1 MYKLLTL
8 ILLIGCSYSSVLDAA
23 ASARISRDSISM
35 DETLT
40 LIITTDDPDSVSTLN
55 LQPVEVDFEILSN
68 SESSQFQMINGKTTA
83 SKQWQISLAPK
94 RKGYAVIPSLE
105 VGNDNTDSI
114 RILVSEGVP
123 MDQRAGVDNIFMEA
137 ELSSENPWVQQELVY
152 TTRIFYYPGLNRGA
166 ELSPLD
172 IPNAIVT
179 QISETN
185 YEKKIGNKNYIVYEV
200 KYAIFPQSSG
210 VLTIPG
216 QIFQGS
222 LADPSRPRSFFG
234 FGRDSG
240 SKSVRLR
247 NESKEVSV
255 QPRPDDFNGK
265 HWLPARN
272 IRLRDEWT
280 ENPNG
285 IAVGQPVTRSI
296 IIEADGLQA
305 SQLPP
310 LVLPPLIGAQTYP
323 DDPDTSETS
332 SIKGVRSVRTE
343 KMAIIPS
350 SAGNL
355 TLPAIEFNWWNTS
368 TQSMETAILPER
380 TLAILP
386 GSAAATSN
394 SAVLNDAGGST
405 AATITDGESTVTTNS
420 QSNHTNYWRPAFFT
434 ALALWLLTTLGL
446 LLGRKSPNQT
456 ETARQSTAENT
467 EQQAWQKLEQVK
479 SNPVA
484 LRAATLGWGK
494 KFWKHHSIN
503 SLSGISLASR
513 NDSLKKELMAL
524 DASLFQDE
532 KSSFDASKLFELL
545 EKERSRGDIPDN
557 DSGSTLRPL
566 YKSDASY

>member
-1 MYKLLTL
+1 MYKVLSLL
-8 ILLIGCSYSSVLDAA
+8 LLIACSYSSLLDAA
-23 ASARISRDSISM
+23 ASARISRESISM

-40 LIITTDDPDSVSTLN
+40 LIITTDDPDSVSQLN

-68 SESSQFQMINGKTTA
+68 SESSQFQMVNGKTTA
-83 SKQWQISLAPK
+83 SKQWQISLAPL
-94 RKGYAVIPSLE
+94 RKGYAVIPSLQI
-105 VGNDNTDSI
+105 GNDHTDSI

-137 ELSSENPWVQQELVY
+137 EISSEKPWVQQELIY

-185 YEKKIGNKNYIVYEV
+185 YEKKIGSKNYIAYEV

-210 VLTIPG
+210 VIKIPG
-216 QIFQGS
+216 QLFQGS

-247 NESKEVSV
+247 NDNKEVTV
-255 QPRPDDFNGK
+255 QPRPDSFTGK

-272 IRLRDEWT
+272 ITLREEWS

-310 LVLPPLIGAQTYP
+310 LVVPSLIGAQTYP
-323 DDPDTSETS
+323 DDPETSETS

-355 TLPAIEFNWWNTS
+355 TLPAVEFNWWNTS
-368 TQSMETAILPER
+368 TQTMETAILPER
-380 TLAILP
+380 TLSILP
-386 GSAAATSN
+386 GSAATTNNTALINDENSN
-394 SAVLNDAGGST
+394 
-405 AATITDGESTVTTNS
+405 AATITDNDGNFTTT
-420 QSNHTNYWRPAFFT
+420 SNNTSTNYWRPAFFT
-434 ALALWLLTTLGL
+434 AIGLWLLTTLAL
-446 LLGRKSPNQT
+446 LLNRRPQTQIETNNQHI
-456 ETARQSTAENT
+456 AESS
-467 EQQAWQKLEQVK
+467 EQQAWQKLQQ
-479 SNPVA
+479 SNNNPVV
-484 LRAATLGWGK
+484 LRSAILEWGK
-494 KFWKHHSIN
+494 KFWKNNTVN
-503 SLSGISLASR
+503 SLSDIGLASR
-513 NDSLKKELMAL
+513 NEDLKQELMAL
-524 DASLFQDE
+524 DASLFQAD
-532 KSSFDASKLFELL
+532 KSDFDASKLIELIN
-545 EKERSRGDIPDN
+545 KERSTADIPEN
-557 DSGSTLRPL
+557 NSNTTIPPL
-566 YKSDASY
+566 YQSDAKI

>member
-8 ILLIGCSYSSVLDAA
+8 ILLIGCSYSSLLDAA

-40 LIITTDDPDSVSTLN
+40 LIITTDDPDSVSRLN

-68 SESSQFQMINGKTTA
+68 SESSQFQMVNGKTTA
-83 SKQWQISLAPK
+83 SKQWQISLAPL

-105 VGNDNTDSI
+105 VGKDNTDSI

-137 ELSSENPWVQQELVY
+137 ELSSAQPWVQQELIY

-185 YEKKIGNKNYIVYEV
+185 YEKKIGNKSYIAYEV
-200 KYAIFPQSSG
+200 KYAVFPQSSG
-210 VLTIPG
+210 VIKIPG
-216 QIFQGS
+216 QLFQGS

-240 SKSVRLR
+240 NQSVRLR
-247 NESKEVSV
+247 NEAKEIAV
-255 QPRPDDFNGK
+255 QPRPAGFTGK

-272 IRLRDEWT
+272 INLREEWSQ
-280 ENPNG
+280 NPNG

-310 LVLPPLIGAQTYP
+310 LVVPSLIGAQTYP
-323 DDPDTSETS
+323 DDPETSETS

-350 SAGNL
+350 SSGNL

-386 GSAAATSN
+386 GSAATTNNTVVSNDGSNTAAAITASENTFTSN
-394 SAVLNDAGGST
+394 NQSST
-405 AATITDGESTVTTNS
+405 S
-420 QSNHTNYWRPAFFT
+420 NYWRPAFFT

-446 LLGRKSPNQT
+446 LLGRKPQTQT
-456 ETARQSTAENT
+456 ETSRQSIAENT
-467 EQQAWQKLEQVK
+467 EQQAWKKLEQVK
-479 SNPVA
+479 GNPVA
-484 LRAATLGWGK
+484 LRAALLGWGK
-494 KFWKHHSIN
+494 KFWKHRTIN
-503 SLSGISLASR
+503 SLSDISLASR
-513 NDSLKKELMAL
+513 NENLNQELMAL
-524 DASLFQDE
+524 DASLFQAD
-532 KSSFDASKLFELL
+532 KNNFDASKLIELIN
-545 EKERSRGDIPDN
+545 KERSIADLPENNSATTI
-557 DSGSTLRPL
+557 RPL
-566 YKSDASY
+566 YKSDAS